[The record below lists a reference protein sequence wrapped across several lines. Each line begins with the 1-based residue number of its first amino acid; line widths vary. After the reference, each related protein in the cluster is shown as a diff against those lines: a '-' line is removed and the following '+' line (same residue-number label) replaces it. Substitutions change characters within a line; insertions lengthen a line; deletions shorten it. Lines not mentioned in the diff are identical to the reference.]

1 MDSELL
7 EWLSYQEV
15 QNLDSEDLMQ
25 SLEDMLQTTEVKN
38 LEQIMQ
44 NQDQTDLIIQK
55 IEDSDSHLEELE
67 ERLEEYIQKIKKLR
81 EKTLPLEQSNSA
93 LATEQQNVSNLVNAL
108 TQALN
113 QHSA

>member
-113 QHSA
+113 QHSP